1 MGSLIHINSSDA
13 KEQQQQLAEIEEIMR
28 AIAKKL
34 GIMGYPKRRLVLKSK
49 QSLELV
55 LDFLDVYR
63 VATVEKHVLNGKVG
77 GRE

>member
-1 MGSLIHINSSDA
+1 MGALIHINSSDA
-13 KEQQQQLAEIEEIMR
+13 QEQQQQLAEIEEIMR

-63 VATVEKHVLNGKVG
+63 VATVEKHVLSD
-77 GRE
+77 